1 MTESPAS
8 TTETTIRPAGGW
20 SILVPWLI
28 AVGGLIAVFVVGPDL
43 ARFIA
48 LPAVPLLILV
58 LPGFFLVEP
67 NQSRV
72 LVLFGRYRGTVR
84 GDGFYWTNPF
94 TLKRKISLRA
104 HSLDGDTLK
113 VNDAMGNPIEISA
126 VTVWRVANTARASF
140 DVESYEHFVRV
151 QSDAALRHLAT
162 SYPYDKGMSDEVTTT
177 LREDA
182 TEVSAVL
189 EEELRE
195 RLAQAGIEVQEAR
208 LNHLAYAPEIAGAM
222 LQRQQAMAV
231 VAARQKIVEG
241 AVGMV
246 DMALTQLK
254 EQNILEL
261 DDDRRATLVGNLL
274 VVLCGQSN
282 PTPVLNTGS
291 LYN

>member
-28 AVGGLIAVFVVGPDL
+28 AVGGVIAVFVVGPDL